1 MENLPNLLIVDD
13 NPEQLAF
20 FKTILQKLSANLIV
34 ALSGFEAL
42 EKTRGKELAL
52 AIIDVRMPVMNGY
65 ELALKMLEERPGE
78 KVPIIFLTASHIN
91 ETQVFQGYNTGA
103 VDYIFKPAD
112 NNILLCKVNVFLDLF
127 SQRQTILKHVADL
140 KYIADEL
147 TKANVALKKKTNELE
162 HFNNLMVGREM
173 KMIELKKEINE
184 LLKKSG
190 ETEKYI
196 IHK

>member
-1 MENLPNLLIVDD
+1 
-13 NPEQLAF
+13 
-20 FKTILQKLSANLIV
+20 
-34 ALSGFEAL
+34 
-42 EKTRGKELAL
+42 
-52 AIIDVRMPVMNGY
+52 
-65 ELALKMLEERPGE
+65 
-78 KVPIIFLTASHIN
+78 
-91 ETQVFQGYNTGA
+91 
-103 VDYIFKPAD
+103 
-112 NNILLCKVNVFLDLF
+112 VFLDLF
-127 SQRQTILKHVADL
+127 SQKQTILRHVAEL

-147 TKANVALKKKTNELE
+147 TKANVTLKKKTTELE